1 MMQNR
6 TRRLGGWEISR
17 RTAWLNFIKIGLL
30 MVQTALFM
38 AVWFCFYQ
46 KNMLHP
52 YYYWGN
58 WVVGAVFTVL
68 FLLFARLYGGLH
80 INTARAS
87 EIAYSLMI
95 ASVFT
100 DFVMYCII
108 CLLSYRLV
116 SPLPLLLCWGC
127 GLAASMLWARIAVRI
142 HDRLFPPSRTCIVY
156 DNEDAFAAMETVKE
170 LSWKFDVQSTVNIAQ
185 GMDRVFRAIE
195 RSEAV
200 ILCGLRSSD
209 RNTVL
214 KLCVSRDIQTYIRP
228 KIGDI
233 LVSGATRIHLGNLPF
248 LYYTRNNRSY
258 WYRIAK
264 RMIDVGISAL
274 ALVLCSPVMLLTAL
288 AIHLCDGG
296 PVLYRQTRLT
306 EDGRTFS
313 ILKFRSMRMDAEK
326 DGVARLA
333 REDDDRITPVG
344 EVIRRYRIDELPQFF
359 NILRGEMSLVGP
371 RPERPEIAAQYEAE
385 MPEFRLRLQAKA
397 GLTGYAQVYGRY
409 NTDPYDKLEMDLM
422 YIAKPSILQDIS
434 LLFATVKVLFLSGS
448 TQGVKAEQTTASARD
463 PEHSSLRVVHRALA
477 RENSGK
483 EK

>member
-6 TRRLGGWEISR
+6 VRQAGGWETSR
-17 RTAWLNFIKIGLL
+17 RSACLNFIKIGLL
-30 MVQTALFM
+30 IVQTGLFM
-38 AVWFCFYQ
+38 TVWFCFYQ

-58 WVVGAVFTVL
+58 WVIGAVFTVL

-80 INTARAS
+80 INTLRAA

-100 DFVMYCII
+100 DFIMYCVI

-116 SPLPLLLCWGC
+116 SPLPLFLCWGC
-127 GLAASMLWARIAVRI
+127 GLAASMLWARAAVHV
-142 HDRLFPPSRTCIVY
+142 HDRLFPPCRTCVIY
-156 DNEDAFAAMETVKE
+156 EDEDAYETIETVQG
-170 LSWKFDVQSTVNIAQ
+170 LSWKFRVADCVRISE
-185 GMDRVFRAIE
+185 GMERILPAIQRA
-195 RSEAV
+195 EAV
-200 ILCGLRSSD
+200 VLCGLRSSD
-209 RNTVL
+209 RNAIL
-214 KLCVSRDIQTYIRP
+214 KLCVSRGIQTYIRP

-233 LVSGATRIHLGNLPF
+233 LVSGASRIHLGDMPF
-248 LYYTRNNRSY
+248 LYYTRDNRSY

-274 ALVLCSPVMLLTAL
+274 ALVLFSPVMLLTAL
-288 AIHLCDGG
+288 AIRLCDGG

-306 EDGRTFS
+306 ENGKTFS

-385 MPEFRLRLQAKA
+385 MPEFRLRLQVKA

-409 NTDPYDKLEMDLM
+409 NTNPYDKLEMDLM
-422 YIAKPSILQDIS
+422 YIAKPSVLQDIS
-434 LLFATVKVLFLSGS
+434 LLFATVKVLFLSRS
-448 TQGVKAEQTTASARD
+448 TEGVKAGQATASAKD
-463 PEHSSLRVVHRALA
+463 PEHSSL
-477 RENSGK
+477 
-483 EK
+483 